1 MRLLVLAVVWIFPGA
16 QQPAAVKPSSP
27 PEVKASQ
34 HVPFPPVKDWK
45 SVKITLQ
52 RNACYGRCPV
62 YSVEVHGDGSVF
74 YEGKSYVAVRGRHR
88 GRVPQKNV
96 VELVKLFEETD
107 YYSLPDHFS
116 PCMLDT
122 PIQITSLEI
131 DGRRKQV
138 MTCTAGQTDTPVAV
152 SELELAIDRLSGSQ
166 RWIRGKANGRAR
178 N

>member
-1 MRLLVLAVVWIFPGA
+1 MLLVLAVAWFFLAA

-27 PEVKASQ
+27 LEVNPQQ

-88 GRVPQKNV
+88 GRVPRNKV
-96 VELVKLFEETD
+96 VELVRLFEQTD
-107 YYSLPDHFS
+107 YYSLPEHFS
-116 PCMLDT
+116 PCLLDT
-122 PIQITSLEI
+122 PIQITSIEI
-131 DGRRKQV
+131 DGRCKQV
-138 MTCTAGQTDTPVAV
+138 TSCIAGVTDTPVAV
-152 SELELAIDRLSGSQ
+152 SDLELAIDRLSGSE
-166 RWIRGKANGRAR
+166 RWTRGKTNNGRAR